1 MVSGGVLKFYMFFL
15 VNLDAS
21 VLSFH
26 VLSFGIVA
34 PCCVLLLLLY
44 SVHRWW
50 CLPVRPIFTLNAKTC
65 VTSASNSS
73 GNGCLQPCTQYAAA
87 WMLTCSAVLIAAGSR
102 SYWVSG
108 CARFSVCCSL
118 KACGAVCYY
127 TQILWVREHM
137 VFPNPGLLDG
147 KKFAWKVSEH
157 FRLYLIIIVLPR
169 SK

>member
-26 VLSFGIVA
+26 VLSFAIVA

-50 CLPVRPIFTLNAKTC
+50 CLPVRPIFTLNAKTF

-87 WMLTCSAVLIAAGSR
+87 WMLTCSAVQCWSQLVHGPTGCE
-102 SYWVSG
+102 VSG

-118 KACGAVCYY
+118 KACGVVCYY
-127 TQILWVREHM
+127 AQILWVR
-137 VFPNPGLLDG
+137 
-147 KKFAWKVSEH
+147 KVSE
-157 FRLYLIIIVLPR
+157 
-169 SK
+169 S